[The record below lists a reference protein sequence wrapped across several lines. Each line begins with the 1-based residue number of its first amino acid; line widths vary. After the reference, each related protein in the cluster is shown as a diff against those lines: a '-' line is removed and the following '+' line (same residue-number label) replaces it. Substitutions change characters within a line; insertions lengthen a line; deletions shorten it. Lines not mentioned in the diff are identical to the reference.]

1 MSKKIKEIFAKKLLG
16 KNITAQE
23 EQEIQKISRDTAEME
38 GVIPDLIMEDIIITA
53 RQKFNLKNY
62 VNNVFVESEK
72 GTAFFS
78 EETTE
83 KLEIFGTETED
94 PIIAEDLENLKKI
107 RWDLQ
112 KFGRIFNLRSSILK
126 NPSKNYE
133 YLLNRIANILVNT
146 ENEIIYNKILE
157 MPRTEIIVNPA
168 FKNDLKEFFKGSD
181 DNNSENYVYMNLNL
195 LDELSTMT
203 TSSGGRMIFDNPL
216 EPNQKMICGKPIV
229 VIPNGV
235 FKSLDKETD
244 IRNIL
249 VYGELSRAI
258 ALFEEEEKAVLSSAE
273 TAVGFMNNILQTR
286 VVARYFAEMINEK
299 SIKVAE
305 VLSPTSTVEKI

>member
-1 MSKKIKEIFAKKLLG
+1 
-16 KNITAQE
+16 
-23 EQEIQKISRDTAEME
+23 
-38 GVIPDLIMEDIIITA
+38 GV
-53 RQKFNLKNY
+53 
-62 VNNVFVESEK
+62 
-72 GTAFFS
+72 AFFS

-83 KLEIFGTETED
+83 KLEIFGRDTED
-94 PIIAEDLENLKKI
+94 QIIAEDIENLKKI
-107 RWDLQ
+107 KWDLQ
-112 KFGRIFNLRSSILK
+112 KFGRIFNLKKSILK
-126 NPSKNYE
+126 NPVKNYE
-133 YLLNRIANILVNT
+133 YLLNRITNILVNT

-157 MPRTEIIVNPA
+157 MPRTEIIVDPA
-168 FKNDLKEFFKGSD
+168 FKNNLKDFFKGID

-203 TSSGGRMIFDNPL
+203 TSSDERMIFDNPL

-244 IRNIL
+244 IRNSL
-249 VYGELSRAI
+249 VYGDLSRAI
-258 ALFEEEEKAVLSSAE
+258 ALFEEEEKAVLTSGE
-273 TAVGFMNNILQTR
+273 TPIGFMNNILQTR

-305 VLSPTSTVEKI
+305 VWTYTPPAAVTLPVEEIKTNK